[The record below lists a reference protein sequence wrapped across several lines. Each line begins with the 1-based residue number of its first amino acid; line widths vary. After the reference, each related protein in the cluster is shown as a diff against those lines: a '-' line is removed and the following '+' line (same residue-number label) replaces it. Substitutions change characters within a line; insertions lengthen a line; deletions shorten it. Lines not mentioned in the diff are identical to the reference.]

1 MTVLESVEQA
11 AVAGARRQE
20 SCRLLGLDAR
30 TVQRWRADSDGADRR
45 EGPKHSPS
53 NKLSRAEEREILQVA
68 NSPEFRDLSPK
79 QIVPQLADQGRYVAS
94 ESSFYRVLRA
104 EDQMAHR
111 GPTRPPVAHRPREH
125 EATGPNQVWSWDIT
139 YLRTDVRGIF
149 FYLYLILD
157 VWSRKIVGWS
167 VHDQELGEHSARL
180 IESAI
185 TLYPAIG
192 DGLILHADNGGP
204 MKASTMLATLQRLGI
219 VPSFSRPHVSD
230 DNPFSE
236 SLFRTLK
243 YRPAYPRS
251 GFTTLAAACTWV
263 EDFVRWYNTEHLHSA
278 ISFVTPASRHT
289 GSDEDILARRRQ
301 VYETARRRHP
311 ERWSRDT
318 RNWERISVV
327 RLNPEKT
334 VATSTETV
342 RYAA

>member
-1 MTVLESVEQA
+1 MTVLESVEECTA
-11 AVAGARRQE
+11 AGARRQE
-20 SCRLLGLDAR
+20 ACELLGLDAR

-45 EGPKHSPS
+45 KGPKHSPS
-53 NKLSRAEEREILQVA
+53 NKLSRAEQREILQVA

-125 EATGPNQVWSWDIT
+125 QATGPNQVWSWDIT
-139 YLRTDVRGIF
+139 YLRTDIRGIF
-149 FYLYLILD
+149 FYLYLIVD

-167 VHDQELGEHSARL
+167 VHEQELGEHAARL
-180 IESAI
+180 IEAA
-185 TLYPAIG
+185 TMEYPAIG

-204 MKASTMLATLQRLGI
+204 MKASTMLVTLQRLGI

-243 YRPAYPRS
+243 YRPTYPRS
-251 GFTTLAAACTWV
+251 GFATLAAARTWV

-289 GSDEDILARRRQ
+289 GTDEATLARRRH

-318 RNWERISVV
+318 RNWKRISVV
-327 RLNPEKT
+327 RLNPDKT
-334 VATSTETV
+334 LNTSTETV

>member
-1 MTVLESVEQA
+1 MTVLESVEA
-11 AVAGARRQE
+11 ATVAGARRQE

-45 EGPKHSPS
+45 TGPKHAPS

-149 FYLYLILD
+149 LYLYLIVD

-180 IESAI
+180 IEAATSE
-185 TLYPAIG
+185 YPAIAH
-192 DGLILHADNGGP
+192 GLILHADNGGP

-243 YRPAYPRS
+243 YRPDYPRA
-251 GFTTLAAACTWV
+251 GFATLAAARTWV

-278 ISFVTPASRHT
+278 ISFVTAASRHT
-289 GSDEDILARRRQ
+289 GADEAILARRRN
-301 VYETARRRHP
+301 VYEAARRRHP
-311 ERWSRDT
+311 DRWSRNT
-318 RNWERISVV
+318 RNWERIPIV
-327 RLNPEKT
+327 RLNPDKT
-334 VATSTETV
+334 LTAATEAD
-342 RYAA
+342 RHAA